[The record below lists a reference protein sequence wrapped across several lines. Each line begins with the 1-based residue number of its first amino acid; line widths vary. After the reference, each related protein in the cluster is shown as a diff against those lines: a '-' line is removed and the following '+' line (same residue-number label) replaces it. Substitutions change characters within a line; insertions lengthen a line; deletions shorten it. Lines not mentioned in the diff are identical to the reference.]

1 MKNKEK
7 ITKKMTFDY
16 ILQRHP
22 ELAEVFM
29 EEGMHCIGCPMSASE
44 SIEDGCKAHGL
55 EPEKIIKKLEKKL
68 KKK

>member
-1 MKNKEK
+1 MKDKEK
-7 ITKKMTFDY
+7 ISKKMTFAE

-29 EEGMHCIGCPMSASE
+29 EEGMHCVGCPMSAQE

-55 EPEKIIKKLEKKL
+55 EPEKIIKKIKKRL